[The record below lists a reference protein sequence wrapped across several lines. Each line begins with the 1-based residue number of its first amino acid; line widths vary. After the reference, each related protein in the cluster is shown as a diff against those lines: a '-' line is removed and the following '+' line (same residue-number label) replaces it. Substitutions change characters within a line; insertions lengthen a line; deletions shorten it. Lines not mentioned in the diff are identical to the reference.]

1 MSLFSAN
8 STPLIENCPIG
19 FQAKQKTILRKKNL
33 KMLGNCF
40 KILRTTSNSSN
51 LLVARNYAF
60 KSELKIK
67 WNRPEK
73 ISCIKP
79 EKSGDLKKLENVDQ
93 SRYMLGFEKSE
104 ELKE

>member
-1 MSLFSAN
+1 
-8 STPLIENCPIG
+8 
-19 FQAKQKTILRKKNL
+19 
-33 KMLGNCF
+33 MLGNCF

-51 LLVARNYAF
+51 LLIARNYAF

-93 SRYMLGFEKSE
+93 SRYMLGYEKSE
-104 ELKE
+104 ELKEYVVTILLNMSIYLIHSYLF